1 MKKSQ
6 HVYLA
11 HYSVTYITY
20 FENPP
25 FETTHIHRKKIGSE
39 IAAYVFY
46 YLAHYSVTYIDNP
59 PFETTHIHRK
69 KNPVVSSSSCKKC
82 RIDFQSNHRNPLP
95 AAAAV

>member
-59 PFETTHIHRK
+59 PFETTHTQKKILWFRRQVAKNAGLIFNRTTEIH
-69 KNPVVSSSSCKKC
+69 
-82 RIDFQSNHRNPLP
+82 
-95 AAAAV
+95 